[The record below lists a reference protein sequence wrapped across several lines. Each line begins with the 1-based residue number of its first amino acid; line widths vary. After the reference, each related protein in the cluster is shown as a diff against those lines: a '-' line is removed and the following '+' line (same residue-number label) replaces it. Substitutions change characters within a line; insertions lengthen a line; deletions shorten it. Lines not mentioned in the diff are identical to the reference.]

1 MEWLLEVRP
10 IRLFSFYLMAIFTI
24 STLLRLNQYRT
35 VVALVSRL
43 HNRWPNLTRLV
54 LAHRHILVNWTAL
67 RPQVFMLVLL
77 VVNVLANRFI
87 WPLSDNMRLNEL
99 LALWPML
106 PLLTLAGLGMLGL
119 DLYNTFRV
127 GQIDQKLL
135 EGYFDQAEFWLRG
148 WKAPVVNWLSLGY
161 VNPRQIVTKEVSA
174 ALEKAAELLHSTALW
189 VSAQTALRFLFG
201 LLLWLSYAC
210 QAWLREL
217 SG

>member
-99 LALWPML
+99 LALWPMI